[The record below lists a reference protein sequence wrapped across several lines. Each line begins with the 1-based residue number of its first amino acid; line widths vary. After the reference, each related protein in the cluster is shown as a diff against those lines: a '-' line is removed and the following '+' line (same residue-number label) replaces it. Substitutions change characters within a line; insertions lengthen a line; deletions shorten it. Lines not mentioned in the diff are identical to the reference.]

1 MFKDT
6 NEFFE
11 EVSKGKVALI
21 DILNYI
27 SSITDEF
34 KIDKLRALLY
44 SIESYIR
51 IRTEFL
57 EEEFEK
63 IVSYLQDGD
72 ASQKYEDNVYKHGTL
87 SEIRNYPQ
95 VFAMYNRCENLKDI
109 EKIYMS
115 SGLIA
120 LIVLHN
126 NVKSRIEQQTKEQ
139 TISSAKIETNTPP
152 PPKELHTSIFNNNG
166 FVLFEYLLV
175 NYVEN
180 NLGDGRYADISYY
193 YRVMAEK
200 KKYITANIKDFIDW
214 FLDTYDDNITKIKAR
229 HLVENGIRGENYTTA
244 LVWFK
249 SPKE

>member
-11 EVSKGKVALI
+11 DVSKGKVASI

-72 ASQKYEDNVYKHGTL
+72 ASQKYEDNVCKHGTL

-95 VFAMYNRCENLKDI
+95 VFAMYNRGENLKDI
-109 EKIYMS
+109 EKIYIS

-120 LIVLHN
+120 IILLHN
-126 NVKSRIEQQTKEQ
+126 NVKSRIEEQ

-152 PPKELHTSIFNNNG
+152 PLKELHTSIFNNNG

-193 YRVMAEK
+193 YRVMSLK
-200 KKYITANIKDFIDW
+200 KKYITANITDFIGW
-214 FLDTYDDNITKIKAR
+214 FRDTYDDNITKIKVR